1 MNSLLKSSISKN
13 GSTNGQTAKT
23 ISNEEIINELANGHP
38 GMEKINGS
46 ANGHSSEKKN
56 GSVNGYPKNGT
67 TNGSTSNGSSNGH
80 SASNGLA
87 GSSNGHSASSGLA
100 GSSNGHSASNGLA
113 GSSNGHSASSGLA
126 GSSNGHSASNG
137 HAGSSNGHS
146 ASNGHAGSSNG
157 KATNSDT
164 KVFDSDE
171 EEKKATKENG
181 IDKHIHSN
189 GTVRKVRILC
199 QTFNVSENIFYLQNL
214 NKKKQYCRNYRESHN
229 GRYCKSLVTEAARYA
244 GRLKIPCG
252 RRPQALRDRLCASIT
267 HIETAT
273 GTCHLNNFNP

>member
-38 GMEKINGS
+38 GIEKINGS

-87 GSSNGHSASSGLA
+87 GSSNGHSASSGL
-100 GSSNGHSASNGLA
+100 
-113 GSSNGHSASSGLA
+113 
-126 GSSNGHSASNG
+126 
-137 HAGSSNGHS
+137 AGSSNGHS

-214 NKKKQYCRNYRESHN
+214 NKKKAI
-229 GRYCKSLVTEAARYA
+229 L
-244 GRLKIPCG
+244 
-252 RRPQALRDRLCASIT
+252 
-267 HIETAT
+267 
-273 GTCHLNNFNP
+273 

>member
-67 TNGSTSNGSSNGH
+67 TIGSTSNGSSNGH
-80 SASNGLA
+80 SASNGF
-87 GSSNGHSASSGLA
+87 
-100 GSSNGHSASNGLA
+100 
-113 GSSNGHSASSGLA
+113 A

-137 HAGSSNGHS
+137 HAGSSNGHAGS
-146 ASNGHAGSSNG
+146 SNGHAASNGHAGSSNG

-164 KVFDSDE
+164 KVFASDE
-171 EEKKATKENG
+171 EEKKAAKENG
-181 IDKHIHSN
+181 LDKHIHSN
-189 GTVRKVRILC
+189 GTVRKVRVLC
-199 QTFNVSENIFYLQNL
+199 LTFNVSENIFYLQN
-214 NKKKQYCRNYRESHN
+214 YCHKRRAIM
-229 GRYCKSLVTEAARYA
+229 GDT
-244 GRLKIPCG
+244 LKIT
-252 RRPQALRDRLCASIT
+252 SIKDYT
-267 HIETAT
+267 VYAPEVFNEK
-273 GTCHLNNFNP
+273 HLLIK